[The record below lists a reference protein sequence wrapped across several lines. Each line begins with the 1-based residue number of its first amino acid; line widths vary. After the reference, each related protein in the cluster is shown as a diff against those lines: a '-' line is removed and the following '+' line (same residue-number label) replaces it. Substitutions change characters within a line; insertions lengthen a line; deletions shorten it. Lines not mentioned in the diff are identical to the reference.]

1 MLFEKLLWNVNVSLT
16 VFIIIELVSLPLL
29 PWETDVTA
37 EMTEV
42 FDRVT
47 LFKIGDNGPEAD
59 DGKRVWTRS
68 HHLSSSHV
76 HPPGVLMCL
85 HPLSSI
91 SHAFFPIHP
100 IAWSRAASAGS
111 AFGTRVADCLC
122 SYRRAPPTTC
132 FDWSIL
138 WLLLLP
144 LGMNLF
150 AYLLQLAQ
158 GAGVV

>member
-1 MLFEKLLWNVNVSLT
+1 MLFEKLLWNVKIFLT
-16 VFIIIELVSLPLL
+16 VFIILHLVSLPLL

-42 FDRVT
+42 FDRVA
-47 LFKIGDNGPEAD
+47 LFKIGDDGPEAD
-59 DGKRVWTRS
+59 DGKRIWTRS
-68 HHLSSSHV
+68 RHLSSSHV
-76 HPPGVLMCL
+76 RPPGVLMRL
-85 HPLSSI
+85 HPLSGI

-100 IAWSRAASAGS
+100 IAWSRVASAGS

-122 SYRRAPPTTC
+122 SNRRAPSTAC
-132 FDWSIL
+132 FDWSVL

-144 LGMNLF
+144 LGMDLL
-150 AYLLQLAQ
+150 ADLLQLAQ